1 MENNNKEELKRA
13 LRVKTTAELTGV
25 SPNHVNKILRGDREN
40 ETVVET
46 YMTLVEIEPYYENA
60 LIQAV
65 KKLVPFN

>member
-1 MENNNKEELKRA
+1 MENNNKEELKKA

-25 SPNHVNKILRGDREN
+25 SPNYVNKILRGDREN
-40 ETVVET
+40 EAVVET

-60 LIQAV
+60 LIEAV